1 MEYGDSL
8 LTRLKFSR
16 EMLDDKLSEISE
28 KEKEV
33 KTLKK
38 EVSSIVENI
47 SKIELTLIGDKN
59 YYCGACCYLE
69 SKCNKGKYKCLET
82 GEYKKYHC
90 KACEKFRDLPF

>member
-1 MEYGDSL
+1 
-8 LTRLKFSR
+8 
-16 EMLDDKLSEISE
+16 MLDDKLSEISK

-38 EVSSIVENI
+38 EVSGIVENI
-47 SKIELTLIGDKN
+47 SKIEHTLIVDKH

>member
-1 MEYGDSL
+1 MES
-8 LTRLKFSR
+8 
-16 EMLDDKLSEISE
+16 
-28 KEKEV
+28 
-33 KTLKK
+33 
-38 EVSSIVENI
+38 
-47 SKIELTLIGDKN
+47 N